1 MVDIRPRNTT
11 RLFQMAG
18 LLVGMAVGTWLHA
31 KGYL

>member
-11 RLFQMAG
+11 RAFQMAG
-18 LLVGMAVGTWLHA
+18 LLAGMAIGAWLHA